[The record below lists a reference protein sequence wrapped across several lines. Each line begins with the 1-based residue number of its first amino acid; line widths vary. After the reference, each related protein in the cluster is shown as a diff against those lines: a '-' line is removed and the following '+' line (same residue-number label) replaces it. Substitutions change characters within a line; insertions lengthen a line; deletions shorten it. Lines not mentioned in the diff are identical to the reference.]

1 MIVMQSLDLAIK
13 ARVCIKKMFVYVCLT
28 VACYELNNKNNK
40 EIDDYSLFINNMC
53 LG

>member
-1 MIVMQSLDLAIK
+1 MIIMQSLDLAIK
-13 ARVCIKKMFVYVCLT
+13 PCVCIKKINVCLT